1 MRCVK
6 PLSTSLLT
14 RPFEHGGRFMLGVSV
29 LLFSTLGRPGRLLT
43 EQALWPFW
51 ASRPESQGPLEEGY
65 PRPRAE
71 YLIGATAFTRPD
83 RPRACRVRAQVGGLS
98 KELVVWGPRFWE
110 GEHPSSPHPF
120 ARLPLDWTQ
129 AYGGEDFSA
138 NPVGMGRRDSE
149 INGLRMR
156 LLPRVEYPDQ
166 PLTSPTGAGRPAG
179 FGPLDPTWTLRAA
192 KRGTY
197 DAAWLEHD
205 YPGLARDLD
214 GSFFNLAPEDQQQA
228 APFRGDEA
236 YAFDLLHPQIDRLE
250 GVLPGLAARVFA
262 TRRAAGG
269 QEFAEVALSLNALW
283 FFPEEERLIQVFQ
296 GWMQVAEDDA
306 ADVIELLTAVE
317 RLEEGRPLD
326 HYRAVGDRRR
336 DPRKGALE
344 SLREADLMP
353 ADLAVS
359 LFNPPEQPSPA
370 YTRAMRRAAR
380 ERAEARALV
389 AAHGLDPDEH
399 GPPVDLPEPPRIRT
413 IDDLIEVRERMEAES
428 AALAGRVEQEKRAT
442 LDEVREI
449 LTRTGGDF
457 ALIEREV
464 NGEFTRGPPRP
475 GAEPLIADLTRL
487 VVEGRGRGMDVAE
500 LEQMLADPL
509 VLARWREGDRQQLAG
524 YRALGHHQVPPDPL
538 PSSAQA
544 ELRGRVQTE
553 LARHGSLAGWDL
565 TRADLTR
572 LDLRG
577 ADLRGALLEGADLS
591 GALLDQARLSQAMLS
606 HARLIGTA
614 LAGADLRETN
624 LGAAQIAR
632 SDLSGADLGGAIL
645 ERAQVSNTSLK
656 GARIDGLRLTG
667 AEILAVDFSNT
678 HSASMVLLRG
688 LDLRGCRFAG
698 VRYSQA
704 VIQDCDLGE
713 VDFAGAS
720 IAKAAFVG
728 IRANQACFRELAL
741 VAGCFALGCQ
751 LNGADFQGA
760 RLNEVSFRDTPLRG
774 ADFSQA
780 QVRGSDFSGC
790 DLSESHFYAAD
801 ARGARLVRADLR
813 GADLGSCNLA
823 GAVLQH
829 AIIARTELSHANLHE
844 ADLARIRVGDR
855 VRFEGALFSR
865 ARTRPRHRP
874 APSEGGV

>member
-6 PLSTSLLT
+6 PLSASLLT

-51 ASRPESQGPLEEGY
+51 ANRPESQGPLEEGY

-83 RPRACRVRAQVGGLS
+83 RPRACRVRAQVGSLI
-98 KELVVWGPRFWE
+98 KELVVWGPRFWD
-110 GEHPSSPHPF
+110 GERPSAPLPF
-120 ARLPLDWTQ
+120 ERLPLDWTQ
-129 AYGGEDFSA
+129 TYGGEDFPA
-138 NPVGMGRRDSE
+138 NPIGMGRRDSE
-149 INGLRMR
+149 IDGMRMR
-156 LLPRVEYPDQ
+156 LLPRVENPDQ
-166 PLTSPTGAGRPAG
+166 PLSGPTGVGRPAS
-179 FGPLDPTWTLRAA
+179 FGPLDQSWATRAA

-197 DAAWLEHD
+197 DAAWLERD
-205 YPGLARDLD
+205 FPGLARDLD

-228 APFRGDEA
+228 TPFRGDEA

-262 TRRAAGG
+262 TRRTAGG
-269 QEFAEVALSLNALW
+269 REFTEVAMSLKALW

-296 GWMQVAEDDA
+296 GWTQVAEDDA
-306 ADVIELLTAVE
+306 ADVVELLAAIE
-317 RLEEGRPLD
+317 RLGAGRPID

-336 DPRKGALE
+336 DPEQGALE
-344 SLREADLMP
+344 SLRESDLMP

-413 IDDLIEVRERMEAES
+413 IDDLIEIRERMAAES
-428 AALAGRVEQEKRAT
+428 AAIAGRVEQEKRAA
-442 LDEVREI
+442 LEGVREV

-464 NGEFTRGPPRP
+464 NGELTRGPPRP
-475 GAEPLIADLTRL
+475 GAEPLIANLTRL
-487 VVEGRGRGMDVAE
+487 VEEGRGCGTDVAE
-500 LEQMLADPL
+500 LEQMLADPV

-524 YRALGHHQVPPDPL
+524 YRAMGHHQVPPDPL

-544 ELRGRVQTE
+544 ELRGRVQAE
-553 LARHGSLAGWDL
+553 LARQGSLAGWDL

-572 LDLRG
+572 MDLSG

-591 GALLDQARLSQAMLS
+591 GARLEQARLSQAMLA
-606 HARLIGTA
+606 HARLIGTG
-614 LAGADLRETN
+614 LAGADLRECN

-632 SDLSGADLGGAIL
+632 ADLSGADLSAAIL
-645 ERAQVSNTSLK
+645 EGAQLSNSSLR
-656 GARIDGLRLTG
+656 GARVDGLRLTG
-667 AEILAVDFSNT
+667 AVIVAVDFSET
-678 HSASMVLLRG
+678 HAEAMLLLREI
-688 LDLRGCRFAG
+688 DLRGCRFVG
-698 VRYSQA
+698 VRYAQA
-704 VIQDCDLGE
+704 VFQDCELGE
-713 VDFAGAS
+713 VDLTGAT
-720 IAKAAFVG
+720 ITKAAFVG
-728 IRANQACFRELAL
+728 IRAPKACFRGLTLA
-741 VAGCFALGCQ
+741 VGCFALGCR
-751 LNGADFQGA
+751 LEGADFSGA
-760 RLNEVSFRDTPLRG
+760 RLHEVSFREAPLRG
-774 ADFSQA
+774 ADFSRA
-780 QVRGSDFSGC
+780 EIRGCDFSGC
-790 DLSESHFYAAD
+790 DLRESRFHAAD
-801 ARGARLVRADLR
+801 ARGSRLVRADLS
-813 GADLGSCNLA
+813 GADLGSCNLS

-829 AIIARTELSHANLHE
+829 ARLDRTELSHANLHE
-844 ADLARIRVGDR
+844 ADLARVRVGGQ
-855 VRFEGALFSR
+855 VRFEGAIFTR
-865 ARTRPRHRP
+865 ARTRPRYRP
-874 APSEGGV
+874 AAADA

>member
-6 PLSTSLLT
+6 PLSASLLT

-29 LLFSTLGRPGRLLT
+29 LLFSTLGRGGRLLT

-83 RPRACRVRAQVGGLS
+83 RLRACQVRAQVGSLI
-98 KELVVWGPRFWE
+98 KELVVWGPRFWD
-110 GEHPSSPHPF
+110 GEHPSAPHPF
-120 ARLPLDWTQ
+120 ERLPLDWTQ
-129 AYGGEDFSA
+129 TYGGEDFPA
-138 NPVGMGRRDSE
+138 NPLGMGRRNSE
-149 INGLRMR
+149 IDGMRMR

-166 PLTSPTGAGRPAG
+166 PLSGPTGVGRPAG
-179 FGPLDPTWTLRAA
+179 FGPLDQSWATRAA

-197 DAAWLEHD
+197 DAAWLD
-205 YPGLARDLD
+205 RDFPGLARDLD

-228 APFRGDEA
+228 TPFRGDEA

-262 TRRAAGG
+262 TRRTAGG
-269 QEFAEVALSLNALW
+269 REFTEVAMSLRALW

-296 GWMQVAEDDA
+296 GWTRVAEDDA
-306 ADVIELLTAVE
+306 ADVVELLTAVE
-317 RLEEGRPLD
+317 RLGAGRPVD

-336 DPRKGALE
+336 DPEKGALE
-344 SLREADLMP
+344 SLRESDLMP

-413 IDDLIEVRERMEAES
+413 IDDLIEIRKRMAAES
-428 AALAGRVEQEKRAT
+428 AAIAGRVEQEKRAA
-442 LDEVREI
+442 LEGVREV

-464 NGEFTRGPPRP
+464 NGELTRGPPRP

-487 VVEGRGRGMDVAE
+487 VEEGRGRGTDIAE
-500 LEQMLADPL
+500 LEQMLADPV

-524 YRALGHHQVPPDPL
+524 YRAMGHHQVPPDPL
-538 PSSAQA
+538 PPSAQA
-544 ELRGRVQTE
+544 ELRGRVQAE
-553 LARHGSLAGWDL
+553 LARQGSLAGWDL

-572 LDLRG
+572 MDLSG

-591 GALLDQARLSQAMLS
+591 GARLEQARLSQAMLA
-606 HARLIGTA
+606 HARLIGTG
-614 LAGADLRETN
+614 LAGADLRECN

-632 SDLSGADLGGAIL
+632 ADLSGADLSAAIL
-645 ERAQVSNTSLK
+645 EGAQLSNSTLH

-667 AEILAVDFSNT
+667 AVIVAVDFSET
-678 HSASMVLLRG
+678 HSEGMLLLREI
-688 LDLRGCRFAG
+688 DLRGCRFVG
-698 VRYSQA
+698 VRYAQA
-704 VIQDCDLGE
+704 VFQDCELGE
-713 VDFAGAS
+713 VDLTGAT
-720 IAKAAFVG
+720 ITKAAFVG
-728 IRANQACFRELAL
+728 IRAPKACFRGLTLA
-741 VAGCFALGCQ
+741 VGCFALGCR
-751 LNGADFQGA
+751 LEGADFSGA
-760 RLNEVSFRDTPLRG
+760 RLNEVSFREAPLRG
-774 ADFSQA
+774 ADFSRA
-780 QVRGSDFSGC
+780 EIRGCDFSGC
-790 DLSESHFYAAD
+790 DLRESRFYAAD
-801 ARGARLVRADLR
+801 ARGSRLVRADLS

-829 AIIARTELSHANLHE
+829 ARLDRTELSHANLHE
-844 ADLARIRVGDR
+844 ADLARVRVGGQ
-855 VRFEGALFSR
+855 VRFEGAIFTR
-865 ARTRPRHRP
+865 ARTRPRYRP
-874 APSEGGV
+874 AASDA